1 MAFIGP
7 YPTTF
12 SANTGAMVVSH
23 TTFSGGVTN
32 TGTIGAGGISVSSS
46 TFLSGGIVDTG
57 VISGGIRVDGH
68 SRILASSGTAIAVI
82 NATTLGG
89 GISNAGIISATGNG
103 VLVSAVTAFAG
114 GITNSGSIS
123 GRTGIDVAAT
133 ASFAGGIANGAGGTI
148 AASRVGVF
156 VSGVTSFVGGI
167 VNRAGGTISASAT
180 AIAVDKVSTFSGG
193 INNAGAISAGRVGI
207 VLAGVSRSG
216 NSVML
221 TALGG
226 ISNSGKISVK
236 GTGVAVGA
244 GAMHSGASV
253 TLRDLR
259 RRHHQQRH
267 YLWRDRS
274 FRWRQRRNQSGVLG
288 PNADGIPAG
297 DCAIR

>member
-12 SANTGAMVVSH
+12 GGNTGALVVSH

-32 TGTIGAGGISVSSS
+32 AGTIGAGGISVSSS

-68 SRILASSGTAIAVI
+68 SRILASGGSAIAVI
-82 NATTLGG
+82 NTTTLGG
-89 GISNAGIISATGNG
+89 GISNAGILSATTNAM
-103 VLVSAVTAFAG
+103 LVSAVTAFAG

-123 GRTGIDVAAT
+123 GRIGIDVT
-133 ASFAGGIANGAGGTI
+133 AVSSFGGGIVNGAGGRI

-167 VNRAGGTISASAT
+167 VNRAGGTISASGT
-180 AIAVDKVSTFSGG
+180 AIAVNKVSTFSGG
-193 INNAGAISAGRVGI
+193 INNAGTISAGHVGI
-207 VLAGVSRSG
+207 RPRWRVPLWKLHHADGPRWHQQQRQD
-216 NSVML
+216 
-221 TALGG
+221 LGERYRRRRRRG
-226 ISNSGKISVK
+226 GHPLQRICYPG
-236 GTGVAVGA
+236 
-244 GAMHSGASV
+244 
-253 TLRDLR
+253 DLR
-259 RRHHQQRH
+259 WRHHQQRH
-267 YLWRDRS
+267 YLWRNWG
-274 FRWRQRRNQSGVLG
+274 FRRRQRRNQSGVLG